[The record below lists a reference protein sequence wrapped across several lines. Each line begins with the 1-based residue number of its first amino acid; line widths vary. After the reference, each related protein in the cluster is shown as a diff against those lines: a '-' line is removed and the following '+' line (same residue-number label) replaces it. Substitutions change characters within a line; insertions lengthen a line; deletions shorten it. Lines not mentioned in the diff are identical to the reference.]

1 MGGRVVLVSL
11 LGWLTDGA
19 RDHAPELLLTILLVT
34 ALLAV
39 VSRIFDPEPPDAP

>member
-19 RDHAPELLLTILLVT
+19 RDHAPELLLFILLVAV
-34 ALLAV
+34 ALACAGLID
-39 VSRIFDPEPPDAP
+39 SEPGDP

>member
-1 MGGRVVLVSL
+1 VTL

-34 ALLAV
+34 VLLAV
-39 VSRIFDPEPPDAP
+39 VSRVFDPDGP